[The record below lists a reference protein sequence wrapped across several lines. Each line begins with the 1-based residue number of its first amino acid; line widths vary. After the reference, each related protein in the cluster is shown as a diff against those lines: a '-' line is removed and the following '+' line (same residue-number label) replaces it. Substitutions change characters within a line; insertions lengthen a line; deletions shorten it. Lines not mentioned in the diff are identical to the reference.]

1 MEKFKVTFY
10 PDNKTIEVAKDTSIL
25 SAAVSAGIFI
35 NSSCG
40 GDGVC
45 GKCKVIVRK
54 GQVFSQPTGTI
65 SHEERKS
72 GVGLACL
79 TLVQGDLEIEIPAET
94 RLSLEG
100 LSPEEIHRRIKNFYS
115 DSEKIESTL
124 ANPLDEAFLY
134 SPLVRKIYLELPQAK
149 MQDSV
154 ADFERIQRQIK
165 QQVVN
170 LSSQEIIPTGL
181 SNIRQLSELLRSSD
195 WKITVTLTNH
205 EGPAEIMLIEP
216 GNTKDRNF
224 GFCFDIGTTT
234 ITGQLLDLNNKKIL
248 GAKAVY
254 NKQISFGADVI
265 TRIVHAQEEEG
276 LEQLHLAVIDCIDQ
290 IIAELISE
298 HKIDLND
305 VTCVVCAGNTTMIH
319 LLLSIDPAHI
329 RKEPYIPA
337 ANFLPTIRAAEIGV
351 RVNPKGI
358 LAIVPGVASY
368 VGGDITAGVLSC
380 GMDKEDNLCVLID
393 VGTNGE
399 IVVGNK
405 EFLVSCAA
413 SAGPAF
419 EGSGVLSGM
428 RATRGAIQ
436 KVNIDPVS
444 LDTKYITIANTKPK
458 GICGSGYIDLISEM
472 LKTKLIDKSGK
483 ILPSGNRYIRSGDYG
498 KEFVLAQSSETS
510 IGKDIIITEAD
521 IDNIKRA
528 KAAIYSACLT
538 LLKHLNLDFDAVDK
552 FFIAGGFGTS
562 IDIEKSIAIGLL
574 PDLDKNKFIFVGN
587 SSLAGARQVL
597 LSSQAH
603 KKAQEI
609 AKRMHYFELSIDA
622 RYMDEYMAALFFP
635 HTDLSKF
642 PNIG

>member
-10 PDNKTIEVAKDTSIL
+10 PDNKTIEASKDTSIL

-45 GKCKVIVRK
+45 GKCKVVVRK
-54 GQVFSQPTGTI
+54 GRVSSQPTGTI
-65 SHEERKS
+65 SHEERKN
-72 GVGLACL
+72 GVHLACL
-79 TLVQGDLEIEIPAET
+79 TLIQGDLEIEIPVET

-100 LSPEEIHRRIKNFYS
+100 LSPEEIHRRIKDFYS

-124 ANPLDEAFLY
+124 TAPLNDAFLY
-134 SPLVRKIYLELPQAK
+134 SPLVKKVYLELPKAK
-149 MQDSV
+149 MQDSL
-154 ADFERIQRQIK
+154 ADLERIQRQIK
-165 QQVVN
+165 QQVIN

-205 EGPAEIMLIEP
+205 EGSAEIMLIEP
-216 GNTKDRNF
+216 GDTKDKNF

-248 GAKAVY
+248 GTKAVY

-276 LEQLHLAVIDCIDQ
+276 LEQLHLAVVDCIDQ

-298 HKIDLND
+298 HGINLND

-329 RKEPYIPA
+329 RKEPYIPT

-351 RVNPKGI
+351 RINPKGI
-358 LAIVPGVASY
+358 LSIVPGVASY

-393 VGTNGE
+393 IGTNGE

-428 RATRGAIQ
+428 RATKGAIQ
-436 KVNIDPVS
+436 KATINPAS
-444 LDTKYITIANTKPK
+444 LDVKYITIGNIKPK

-472 LKTKLIDKSGK
+472 LRVKLIDKSGN
-483 ILPSGNRYIRSGDYG
+483 ILLSDNKHVRSGEYG
-498 KEFVLAQSSETS
+498 KEFILAQSSETA
-510 IGKDIIITEAD
+510 IDKDIVITEAD

-538 LLKHLNLDFDAVDK
+538 LLRHLDLGFEAVDK

-587 SSLAGARQVL
+587 SSLGGARQVL

-603 KKAQEI
+603 RKTQEI
-609 AKRMHYFELSIDA
+609 AKKMHYFELSIDT

-642 PNIG
+642 PSVR